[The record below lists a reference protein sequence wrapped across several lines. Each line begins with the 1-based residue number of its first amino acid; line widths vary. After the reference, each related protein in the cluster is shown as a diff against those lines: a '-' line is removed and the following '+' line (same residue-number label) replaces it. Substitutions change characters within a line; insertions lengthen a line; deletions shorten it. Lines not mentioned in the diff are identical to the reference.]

1 MVNYN
6 QMTFEELPEEK
17 KLLLGPLFDP
27 QNKTSLWNYMPG
39 KYSGKLLAMVASA
52 EDEILDNIMDE
63 EALLKSLKSIKSYVP
78 TINDQRLRYLFWL
91 EYQNAA
97 LEEREMVMN
106 NVHSLVCGEKSFT
119 SLFLKLPYRACFLVC
134 RPAAYQHV
142 MKEMLTHGMYRLRQ
156 ILDLPEID
164 ANGKINTK
172 ILELKIKVTA
182 MIDMRLH
189 GAPTQKIHQ
198 VTQNLPGPPNQKTE
212 VKDLIQKGDMVT
224 IQQRLK
230 EIEAEKRKLEGRS
243 PVALEAEF
251 VLTKKDK

>member
-1 MVNYN
+1 
-6 QMTFEELPEEK
+6 MTFEELPEEK

-52 EDEILDNIMDE
+52 EHEFLENLMDE

-78 TINDQRLRYLFWL
+78 TINDQRLRHLLWV
-91 EYQNAA
+91 EYENAT
-97 LEEREMVMN
+97 REDRQMVMN
-106 NVHSLVCGEKSFT
+106 NVHSLVCNEKTFT

-142 MKEMLTHGMYRLRQ
+142 LKEMLTHGMYRLRQ
-156 ILDLPEID
+156 ILDMPETD
-164 ANGKINTK
+164 ANGKLNPKMI
-172 ILELKIKVTA
+172 ELKIKITA

-198 VTQNLPGPPNQKTE
+198 VTQNLPGPPVQKSD
-212 VKDLIQKGDMVT
+212 VKELIDKGDMRT
-224 IQQRLK
+224 IQERLV
-230 EIEAEKRKLEGRS
+230 EIEKEKRKLEGRTATIDVTPE
-243 PVALEAEF
+243 PV
-251 VLTKKDK
+251 VVKRD